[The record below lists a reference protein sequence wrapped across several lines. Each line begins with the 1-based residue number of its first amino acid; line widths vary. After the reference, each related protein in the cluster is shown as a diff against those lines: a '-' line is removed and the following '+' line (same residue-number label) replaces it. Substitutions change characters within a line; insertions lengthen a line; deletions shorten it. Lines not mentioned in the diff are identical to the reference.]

1 MYLGDEWI
9 TEEKVQMTLSA
20 QVEPIVLVIKGKIHK
35 LKKDFVKKNSF
46 FCNIELNLTL
56 FKLNFLIRN
65 VANEFVINNDI
76 LTYIG

>member
-1 MYLGDEWI
+1 
-9 TEEKVQMTLSA
+9 MTLPA
-20 QVEPIVLVIKGKIHK
+20 PVEPIVLVIKGKIHK
-35 LKKDFVKKNSF
+35 LKKDFVKKTAF

>member
-35 LKKDFVKKNSF
+35 LKKDFVKKKTAF
-46 FCNIELNLTL
+46 
-56 FKLNFLIRN
+56 
-65 VANEFVINNDI
+65 FVI
-76 LTYIG
+76 